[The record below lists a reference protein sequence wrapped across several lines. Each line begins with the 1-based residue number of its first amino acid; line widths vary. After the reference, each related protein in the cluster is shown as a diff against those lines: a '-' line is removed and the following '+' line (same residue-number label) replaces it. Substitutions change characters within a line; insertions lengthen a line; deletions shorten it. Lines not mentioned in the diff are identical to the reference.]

1 MWMDLESIIESVKSE
16 SEKMYINAYIESRK
30 MVPQGRNRGTDVE
43 NGHVATGWGKEGG
56 KN

>member
-1 MWMDLESIIESVKSE
+1 MDLESIIQSQVSQKVI
-16 SEKMYINAYIESRK
+16 KMCINAYIESRK
-30 MVPQGRNRGTDVE
+30 MVLQGRNRGTDVQ

>member
-16 SEKMYINAYIESRK
+16 SEKMYINAYIESTK